1 MQIDA
6 SSRQG
11 DILIVDDLPEN
22 LRVLSDTLIRQG
34 HRVRAVRNGAMALI
48 GARTAP
54 PDVILLDIRMP
65 EMDGYEVCQQLKAD
79 PVTQAIPVIF
89 LSALDETIDKARAFA
104 VGGVDYITK
113 PFQVQEVLARV
124 QHQLTIQALQKQVV
138 AQQQQ
143 LQASEGEALNL
154 PYFAVK
160 EQATGNVVSAIATI
174 LSYTDRLSQNPTLTS
189 ANYTRL
195 LEIQRHSQ
203 DLLNLISTL
212 GEES

>member
-1 MQIDA
+1 MQIDV
-6 SSRQG
+6 SGSRG

-22 LRVLSDTLIRQG
+22 LRVLSDTLASQG

-65 EMDGYEVCQQLKAD
+65 EMDGYEVCQQLKSD

-104 VGGVDYITK
+104 VGGADYITK

-124 QHQLTIQALQKQVV
+124 QHQLTIQSLKKQVV

-143 LQASEGEALNL
+143 LQATAGSVPNL
-154 PYFAVK
+154 SRILIE
-160 EQATGNVVSAIATI
+160 EQSTSGVVSAIATI
-174 LSYTDRLSQNPTLTS
+174 LNYTDRLSQNPTLTA
-189 ANYTRL
+189 ANYTCL

-203 DLLNLISTL
+203 DLLNLITTL
-212 GEES
+212 GEDL